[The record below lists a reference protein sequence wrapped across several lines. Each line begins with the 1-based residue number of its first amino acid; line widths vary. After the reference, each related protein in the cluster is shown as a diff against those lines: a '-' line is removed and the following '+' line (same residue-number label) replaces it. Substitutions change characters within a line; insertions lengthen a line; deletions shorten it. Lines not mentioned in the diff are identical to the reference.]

1 MLLVFRPHSHCQ
13 QFSFRLS
20 FVVVYCLWP
29 QSHSQLCLRLLCFCC
44 LCLAI
49 VLLSAV
55 SVRLGLFF
63 LLLVS
68 GLSFIVIVNCLFRFV
83 VVVQITHWEDLF
95 MYWNIYIFLL
105 FYCCQ
110 LATRHNMWP
119 LDVTW
124 FMHDLALPKGSQK
137 LCCFTTTIKINLPMF
152 QVPLLFASGVII
164 KHVGAVPCLYMAML
178 AVALRFLGYS
188 LLSNPW
194 VVLVIEPLHGV
205 TFGIM
210 WAAAS
215 TYAAMIAPP
224 GMSAT
229 IQGLVSG
236 VHFGIGVSVCVCV
249 CVCVCVWLCV
259 CVCVCVCVGRSA
271 TEWCVEVVYV
281 CAYIYI
287 CFYSWFWGGEGM
299 WVWM

>member
-1 MLLVFRPHSHCQ
+1 M
-13 QFSFRLS
+13 
-20 FVVVYCLWP
+20 
-29 QSHSQLCLRLLCFCC
+29 
-44 LCLAI
+44 
-49 VLLSAV
+49 
-55 SVRLGLFF
+55 
-63 LLLVS
+63 
-68 GLSFIVIVNCLFRFV
+68 
-83 VVVQITHWEDLF
+83 
-95 MYWNIYIFLL
+95 
-105 FYCCQ
+105 
-110 LATRHNMWP
+110 
-119 LDVTW
+119 
-124 FMHDLALPKGSQK
+124 
-137 LCCFTTTIKINLPMF
+137 
-152 QVPLLFASGVII
+152 FASGVII

-236 VHFGIGVSVCVCV
+236 VHFGIGVSLCVCV
-249 CVCVCVWLCV
+249 CVCVCVWGGVQQSDVWRLCMFV
-259 CVCVCVCVGRSA
+259 H
-271 TEWCVEVVYV
+271 
-281 CAYIYI
+281 IYI